1 MLVLAAVEGALVP
14 TWLSPR
20 APEVLDHLV
29 SVAVEAQATQ
39 LLMAQPVLTVVAV
52 VAIALTRLLTA
63 VQAVE
68 ETLTAQLAVQAVQV
82 SASLSI
88 GVKMAH
94 FAKIENGIVTEVVVV
109 DNSEESRGEEF
120 LNSLGLEGRWVQTS
134 YNANFGKKFA
144 AIGDTFVASTG
155 QFKPAKPFAS
165 WKWNADEW
173 NWSAPKPMPQGAFI
187 WNEELLDWVAI

>member
-1 MLVLAAVEGALVP
+1 MVVEHLTQAVFVLLEPA
-14 TWLSPR
+14 
-20 APEVLDHLV
+20 
-29 SVAVEAQATQ
+29 VAVEATAWP
-39 LLMAQPVLTVVAV
+39 QPQTV
-52 VAIALTRLLTA
+52 

-68 ETLTAQLAVQAVQV
+68 LTPVVATVVLAVLAF
-82 SASLSI
+82 ASLSI

-94 FAKIENGIVTEVVVV
+94 FAKIENGIVTQVVVV

-144 AIGDTFVASTG
+144 AIGDTYIESTG
-155 QFKPAKPFAS
+155 NFKPAQPFAS
-165 WKWNADEW
+165 WKWSASEW
-173 NWSAPKPMPQGAFI
+173 KWSAPKPMPDGAFI